1 MLSFESAMALF
12 INLYLIFV
20 IEVAASLEYF
30 DFLRLAPQLLNL
42 NMRCRYRQVLSAFYL
57 FI

>member
-42 NMRCRYRQVLSAFYL
+42 NMPLPLQTGFFCLL
-57 FI
+57 FFI